1 MSISSASPSS
11 LPLPVSREVFRA
23 ILDGYALD
31 PRGIHGAPH
40 WARVLENGRRI
51 GLVEGTDP
59 LVVGLFAVFHDARR
73 LNDDWDPDHGRRGAG
88 S

>member
-59 LVVGLFAVFHDARR
+59 LVVGLFAVFHDSRR